1 MRPRWGNVGRESLVD
16 IGIEGPPYVVEP
28 LVDPVPRERDVPEH
42 QPDRHPA
49 PVPAR
54 EPEKVPA

>member
-1 MRPRWGNVGRESLVD
+1 MD

-28 LVDPVPRERDVPEH
+28 LVDPVPHERDVPEQ
-42 QPDRHPA
+42 QPDRRPA

-54 EPEKVPA
+54 EPEKVQT